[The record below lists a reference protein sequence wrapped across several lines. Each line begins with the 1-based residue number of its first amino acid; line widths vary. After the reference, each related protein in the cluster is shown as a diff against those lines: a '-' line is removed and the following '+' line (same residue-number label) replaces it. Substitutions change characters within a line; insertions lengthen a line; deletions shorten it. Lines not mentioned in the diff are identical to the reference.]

1 MPYICDAEKNDRC
14 DKVGCGATCRLT
26 NDKRFAKTG
35 EAPTPLLNEVRKD
48 VERKTNTRK
57 AGATE
62 KGIYQDPPILSDE
75 GMAQEA
81 EMDSP
86 S

>member
-1 MPYICDAEKNDRC
+1 MPYICDPKKNDRC
-14 DKVGCGATCRLT
+14 DKVGCGATCRFT

-35 EAPTPLLNEVRKD
+35 EAPAPSLNEARKN
-48 VERKTNTRK
+48 VERKTNGRK

-62 KGIYQDPPILSDE
+62 KGIHQNPPILSDE
-75 GMAQEA
+75 GVAQEA
-81 EMDSP
+81 KMDSP